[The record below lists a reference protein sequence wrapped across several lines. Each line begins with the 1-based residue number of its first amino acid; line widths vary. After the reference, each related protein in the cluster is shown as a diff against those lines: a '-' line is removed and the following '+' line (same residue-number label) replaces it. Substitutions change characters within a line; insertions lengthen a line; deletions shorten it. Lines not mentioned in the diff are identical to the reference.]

1 MKFTDKQTS
10 KIMRVKHTI
19 ENIQSGSHI
28 EYSPLDIAN
37 LHDCYVDI
45 LFNRMTKT
53 INENAVDVFAN
64 CDFNVSK
71 NGMEWIVRL

>member
-10 KIMRVKHTI
+10 KIMRVKNTI
-19 ENIQSGSHI
+19 ENIQSCSNM

-53 INENAVDVFAN
+53 INEMVVDIFAN
-64 CDFNVSK
+64 CGFEVNK
-71 NGMEWIVRL
+71 KGMEWIVRL